1 MLKSQTL
8 FMILLTVISL
18 VALSLSL
25 VCIMKKEKY
34 DVLVANDGTNVG
46 LKSLDLA
53 TNTDITKQIK
63 DVTTQINTLRD
74 EITKNYISW
83 GDKVH
88 LYTEVSGIGKSGCST
103 YLSTDDDNCNLLT
116 APSPWPTDWTLEN
129 PYA

>member
-53 TNTDITKQIK
+53 TNTDITTQIK
-63 DVTTQINTLRD
+63 DVTTKINTLRD

-83 GDKVH
+83 GDTVQ
-88 LYTEVSGIGKSGCST
+88 LYTQISGIGRSGCST
-103 YLSTDDDNCNLLT
+103 YLSTDDNCNLVT
-116 APSPWPTDWTLEN
+116 APSTWPTFWTLEN
-129 PYA
+129 PNA

>member
-53 TNTDITKQIK
+53 TNTDITTQIK

-83 GDKVH
+83 GDTVQ
-88 LYTEVSGIGKSGCST
+88 LYTQISGIGRSGCST
-103 YLSTDDDNCNLLT
+103 YLSTDDNCNLVT
-116 APSPWPTDWTLEN
+116 APSTSPTFWTLEN
-129 PYA
+129 PSA

>member
-74 EITKNYISW
+74 EITKNYIRW
-83 GDKVH
+83 GDKVN
-88 LYTEVSGIGKSGCST
+88 LYTEVTSIGKSGCST

-116 APSPWPTDWTLEN
+116 APSPSPTDWTLKN